1 MDDFIS
7 VVIPTYNSSR
17 YIADTILSIS
27 DYYPEEKLDVILV
40 DDCSEDVQDLK
51 HVITRFNFVR
61 LCEKNK
67 KTNAADS
74 RNIGIKEAKYNNVFL
89 LDSDDFYTD
98 GYLKHRVALMN
109 SSIYGSIFFGAFIE
123 VNEKKE
129 EKIVCNKYNGE
140 DIRDYIFLKKGDFRT
155 STISINKSQ
164 FKPTMFDSSQ
174 FKHQDWGFGIR
185 AYDNKENII
194 FDDQPFVKIC
204 SGRHRQMS
212 SKMNIEASDYFLSNY
227 LIDIKYRLYFIRIH
241 YVNSIIQR
249 DKNALIFFD
258 RLLKDCVLTPR
269 EKIRYSILKTMHSKI
284 LFPIS
289 PILLQY
295 LKK

>member
-17 YIADTILSIS
+17 YIVDTILSIS

-40 DDCSEDVQDLK
+40 DDCSEDIQDLK
-51 HVITRFNFVR
+51 QLITQFDFVR
-61 LCEKNK
+61 VCEKTK

-74 RNIGIKEAKYNNVFL
+74 RNIGIKEAKYNYIFL
-89 LDSDDFYTD
+89 LDSDDLYTD

-109 SSIYGSIFFGAFIE
+109 SSFSGSIFFGAFIE
-123 VNEKKE
+123 VSENKE
-129 EKIVCNKYNGE
+129 EKLICNTYNGE

-155 STISINKSQ
+155 STISINKSR
-164 FKPTMFDSSQ
+164 FKPTMFDPLQ

-194 FDDQPFVKIC
+194 FDEQPFVKIC

-212 SKMNIEASDYFLSNY
+212 SRMNIDASDYFLRNY
-227 LIDIKYRLYFIRIH
+227 LIDVKYRLYFIRIH

-249 DKNALIFFD
+249 DKKALIFFD
-258 RLLKDCVLTPR
+258 GILKDCALSTR
-269 EKIRYSILKTMHSKI
+269 DKFRYFILKKMHSKI
-284 LFPIS
+284 LFSVS
-289 PILLQY
+289 PMLL
-295 LKK
+295 